1 MVADIS
7 LVGYFAPIAAFVIV
21 FAVVYAV
28 LLKTKIIGE
37 SAGAIAFVSLLF
49 AVVFVS
55 VAGAR
60 DFVSVMTPWFVVVL
74 LSFVFLLAMIGF
86 GKSFFGEKGGISDGS
101 SKGLVWVF
109 IIIVGIVFIASFFV
123 VFSSQIAPY
132 VPGPEYGLGADERTL
147 FFTDWLFSG
156 RVRGALA
163 LIVVGAI
170 AFWVLVK
177 SAGSSGG
184 GDKGKGG
191 DKGESKK

>member
-7 LVGYFAPIAAFVIV
+7 FVSYFAPIAAFVIV

-28 LLKTKIIGE
+28 LLKTKILGE
-37 SAGAIAFVSLLF
+37 SQAAIAFVSLLF

-60 DFVSVMTPWFVVVL
+60 DFISVMTPWFVVVVI
-74 LSFVFLLAMIGF
+74 SFVFLLAMIGF
-86 GKSFFGEKGGISDGS
+86 GKAVFGEKGELSGGQ
-101 SKGLVWVF
+101 SKGIVWVF

-163 LIVVGAI
+163 LIIVGAI
-170 AFWVLVK
+170 AFWFLVK
-177 SAGSSGG
+177 SAGESGGAG
-184 GDKGKGG
+184 GDKGKDAGG
-191 DKGESKK
+191 KKK